1 MNPLRP
7 LKLLTTPAEPP
18 VTANEAQ
25 FHVPVHAPLPQLMA
39 TRCAPLATAMLDLA
53 PVKLMFYVFIDSS
66 EWERMGKGEETY
78 GNLHASSGGAHGLG
92 VALADTLVSVLTQEM

>member
-7 LKLLTTPAEPP
+7 LKLLTTPAVPP

-53 PVKLMFYVFIDSS
+53 PVKLMFCVLLGLWES
-66 EWERMGKGEETY
+66 E
-78 GNLHASSGGAHGLG
+78 
-92 VALADTLVSVLTQEM
+92 